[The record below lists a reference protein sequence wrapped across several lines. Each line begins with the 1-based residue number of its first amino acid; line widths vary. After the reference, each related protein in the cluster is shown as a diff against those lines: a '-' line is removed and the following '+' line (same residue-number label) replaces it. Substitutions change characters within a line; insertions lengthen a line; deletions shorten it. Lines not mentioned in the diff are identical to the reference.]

1 MTQFNLNHLEN
12 QLRVIMSR
20 LESNEMHKVTF
31 TSTSYTG
38 WGSLAQLP
46 EEVKKLQANK
56 ILIVTDPFLKEL
68 GLTDKIENLLQEHG
82 FKTVIYTD
90 VKPEPP
96 LAIGEKL
103 VAFTRENDFD
113 LVIGLGGGSSLDLA
127 KLAAVLATHE
137 GKVADYLNLTG
148 TKKIQKKG
156 LPKILIPTTSG
167 TGSEVTNI
175 SVLSLE
181 TTKDVVT
188 HDYLLADV
196 AIVDPELTISLPPKV
211 TAATGVDALTHAIE
225 AYISKNANE
234 VTDALA
240 IKAIQLISG
249 SIRTAVHDG
258 ENKQARSDMS
268 YGSYLA
274 GLAFFNAGVAGVHAL
289 AYPLGGQFHI
299 AHGDSNAVLLPY
311 VMGYIRKSCEKRMK
325 DILDAMGISSAY
337 LSQEEASYKCI
348 ESLKQLVDDV
358 HIPSSLK
365 GFNIPESAL
374 DSLTED
380 ATKQTRILARSP
392 MLLLREDIFNI
403 YKSAYDG
410 VVIEPK

>member
-1 MTQFNLNHLEN
+1 
-12 QLRVIMSR
+12 
-20 LESNEMHKVTF
+20 MHKLTF
-31 TSTSYTG
+31 TPASYTG
-38 WGSLAQLP
+38 WGCLSQLLL
-46 EEVKKLQANK
+46 EVKKFNAHN
-56 ILIVTDPFLKEL
+56 ILIVTDPLLKEI
-68 GLTDKIENLLQEHG
+68 GLTDNVEKPLIEKG
-82 FKTVIYTD
+82 FSTTIYTD
-90 VKPEPP
+90 IAPEPP

-103 VAFTRENDFD
+103 VDFTRKHPFD
-113 LVIGLGGGSSLDLA
+113 LVIGVGGGSALDLA
-127 KLAAVLATHE
+127 KLAAVLAKHD

-148 TKKIQKKG
+148 TKTLDNKG

-175 SVLSLE
+175 SVLSLD

-196 AIVDPELTISLPPKV
+196 AIVDPALTISLPSKV

-225 AYISKNANE
+225 AYVSVNANA

-240 IKAIQLISG
+240 LQAIRLISQ
-249 SIRTAVHDG
+249 SIRTAVHNGQD
-258 ENKQARSDMS
+258 KQARTDMS

-311 VMGYIRKSCEKRMK
+311 VMGYIRQSCEKRMK
-325 DILDAMGISSAY
+325 DILDAMGISSSY
-337 LSQEEASYKCI
+337 LSQEEASYKCVDA
-348 ESLKQLVDDV
+348 LQQLVQDV
-358 HIPSSLK
+358 NIPSTLQ
-365 GFNIPESAL
+365 GFNIPASAL
-374 DSLTED
+374 EQLTED

-392 MLLLREDIFNI
+392 MPLEREDIYQI
-403 YKSAYDG
+403 YQAAFAG
-410 VVIEPK
+410 VVREP

>member
-1 MTQFNLNHLEN
+1 
-12 QLRVIMSR
+12 
-20 LESNEMHKVTF
+20 MHKLTF
-31 TSTSYTG
+31 TPVSYTG
-38 WGSLAQLP
+38 WGCLNQLLP
-46 EEVKKLQANK
+46 EVERFKATN

-68 GLTDKIENLLQEHG
+68 GLADKVQQPLRTKG
-82 FKTVIYTD
+82 YATTIYTD
-90 VKPEPP
+90 IAPEPP

-103 VAFTRENDFD
+103 VDFTRKHQFD
-113 LVIGLGGGSSLDLA
+113 LVIGLGGGSALDLA
-127 KLAAVLATHE
+127 KLAAVLAVHD

-148 TKKIQKKG
+148 TKALEHKG

-175 SVLSLE
+175 SVLSLD

-188 HDYLLADV
+188 HDYLLADS

-225 AYISKNANE
+225 AYVSVNANE

-240 IKAIQLISG
+240 LQAIRLISG
-249 SIRTAVHDG
+249 SIRTAVLEG

-311 VMGYIRKSCEKRMK
+311 VMGYIRQSCEKRMK

-337 LSQEEASYKCI
+337 LSQEEASYNCVDA
-348 ESLKQLVDDV
+348 LQQLVQDV
-358 HIPSSLK
+358 KIPSTLK
-365 GFNIPESAL
+365 GFNIPEEAL
-374 DSLTED
+374 EQLTDD

-392 MLLLREDIFNI
+392 MPLEREDIYAI
-403 YKSAYDG
+403 YRAAFDG
-410 VVIEPK
+410 EVREPAES

>member
-1 MTQFNLNHLEN
+1 
-12 QLRVIMSR
+12 
-20 LESNEMHKVTF
+20 MHKLTF
-31 TSTSYTG
+31 TPISYTG
-38 WGSLAQLP
+38 WGCLNQLLL
-46 EEVKKLQANK
+46 EVEKFKANN
-56 ILIVTDPFLKEL
+56 ILIITDPFLKEL
-68 GLTDKIENLLQEHG
+68 GLTDSIEKPLLDNG
-82 FKTVIYTD
+82 YSTTIYTD
-90 VKPEPP
+90 IAPEPP

-103 VAFTRENDFD
+103 VEFTRQNHFD
-113 LVIGLGGGSSLDLA
+113 LVIGLGGGSALDLT
-127 KLAAVLATHE
+127 KLAAVLATHD

-148 TKKIQKKG
+148 TKSLENKG
-156 LPKILIPTTSG
+156 LPKILISTTSG

-196 AIVDPELTISLPPKV
+196 AIVDPALTISLPPKV

-225 AYISKNANE
+225 AYVSVNANE

-240 IKAIQLISG
+240 LQAIKLISG

-258 ENKQARSDMS
+258 QNKQARSDMS

-311 VMGYIRKSCEKRMK
+311 VMGYIRQSCEKRMK

-337 LSQEEASYKCI
+337 LSQEEASYKCVDV
-348 ESLKQLVDDV
+348 LKQLVQDV
-358 HIPSSLK
+358 NIPSTLK
-365 GFNIPESAL
+365 GFNIPELAL
-374 DSLTED
+374 EQLTDD

-392 MLLLREDIFNI
+392 MPLKREDIYTI
-403 YKSAYDG
+403 YRAAFDG
-410 VVIEPK
+410 EVREPLFKREG

>member
-1 MTQFNLNHLEN
+1 
-12 QLRVIMSR
+12 
-20 LESNEMHKVTF
+20 MHKLTF
-31 TSTSYTG
+31 TPVSYTG
-38 WGSLAQLP
+38 WGCLNQLLP
-46 EEVKKLQANK
+46 EVERFKATN

-68 GLTDKIENLLQEHG
+68 GLADKIQQPLRSKG
-82 FKTVIYTD
+82 YATTIYTD
-90 VKPEPP
+90 IAPEPP

-103 VAFTRENDFD
+103 VDFTRKHQFD
-113 LVIGLGGGSSLDLA
+113 LVIGLGGGSALDLA
-127 KLAAVLATHE
+127 KLAAVLAVHD

-148 TKKIQKKG
+148 TKALEQKG

-175 SVLSLE
+175 SVLSLD

-188 HDYLLADV
+188 HDYLLADS

-225 AYISKNANE
+225 AYVSVNANE

-240 IKAIQLISG
+240 LQAIRLISG
-249 SIRTAVHDG
+249 SIRTAVLEG

-311 VMGYIRKSCEKRMK
+311 VMGYIRQSCEKRMK
-325 DILDAMGISSAY
+325 DILDAMGLSSAY
-337 LSQEEASYKCI
+337 LSQEEASYKCVDA
-348 ESLKQLVDDV
+348 LQQLVQDV
-358 HIPSSLK
+358 KIPSTLK
-365 GFNIPESAL
+365 GFNIPEEAL
-374 DSLTED
+374 EQLTDD

-392 MLLLREDIFNI
+392 MPLEREDIYAI
-403 YKSAYDG
+403 YRAAFDG
-410 VVIEPK
+410 EVREPAES

>member
-1 MTQFNLNHLEN
+1 
-12 QLRVIMSR
+12 
-20 LESNEMHKVTF
+20 MHKLTF
-31 TSTSYTG
+31 TPASYTG
-38 WGSLAQLP
+38 WGCLNQLLP
-46 EEVKKLQANK
+46 EVEKLKANN
-56 ILIVTDPFLKEL
+56 ILIITDPFLKEL
-68 GLTDKIENLLQEHG
+68 GLTDHLEKPLLENG
-82 FKTVIYTD
+82 YSTTIYTD
-90 VKPEPP
+90 IAPEPP

-103 VAFTRENDFD
+103 VEFTRKHHFD
-113 LVIGLGGGSSLDLA
+113 LVIGLGGGSALDLA
-127 KLAAVLATHE
+127 KLAAVLATHG

-148 TKKIQKKG
+148 TKNLENKG

-196 AIVDPELTISLPPKV
+196 AIVDPALTISLPPKV

-225 AYISKNANE
+225 AYVSVNANE

-240 IKAIQLISG
+240 LQAIKLISG

-258 ENKQARSDMS
+258 QNKQARSDMS

-311 VMGYIRKSCEKRMK
+311 VMGYIRQSCEKRMK

-337 LSQEEASYKCI
+337 LSQEEASYKCVDA
-348 ESLKQLVDDV
+348 LKQLVQDV
-358 HIPSSLK
+358 NIPSTLQ
-365 GFNIPESAL
+365 GFNIPEIAL
-374 DSLTED
+374 EQLAED

-392 MLLLREDIFNI
+392 MPLKREDIYTI
-403 YKSAYDG
+403 YRAAFDG
-410 VVIEPK
+410 EVLEPQPL

>member
-1 MTQFNLNHLEN
+1 
-12 QLRVIMSR
+12 
-20 LESNEMHKVTF
+20 MHKLTF
-31 TSTSYTG
+31 TPASYTG
-38 WGSLAQLP
+38 WGCLSQLLL
-46 EEVKKLQANK
+46 EVKKFNAHN
-56 ILIVTDPFLKEL
+56 ILIVTDPLLKEI
-68 GLTDKIENLLQEHG
+68 GLTDNVEKPLIEKG
-82 FKTVIYTD
+82 YTTTIYTD
-90 VKPEPP
+90 IAPEPP

-103 VAFTRENDFD
+103 VDFIRKHPFD
-113 LVIGLGGGSSLDLA
+113 LVIGVGGGSALDLA
-127 KLAAVLATHE
+127 KLAAVLAKHD

-148 TKKIQKKG
+148 TKTLDNKG

-175 SVLSLE
+175 SVLSLD

-196 AIVDPELTISLPPKV
+196 AIVDPALTISLPSKV

-225 AYISKNANE
+225 AYVSVNANA

-240 IKAIQLISG
+240 LQAIRLISQ
-249 SIRTAVHDG
+249 SIRTAVHNGQD
-258 ENKQARSDMS
+258 KQARTDMS

-311 VMGYIRKSCEKRMK
+311 VMGYIRQSCEKRMK
-325 DILDAMGISSAY
+325 DILDAMGISSSY
-337 LSQEEASYKCI
+337 LSQEEASYKCVDA
-348 ESLKQLVDDV
+348 LQQLVQDV
-358 HIPSSLK
+358 KIPSTLQ
-365 GFNIPESAL
+365 GFNIPSSAL
-374 DSLTED
+374 EQLTED

-392 MLLLREDIFNI
+392 MPLEREDIYQI
-403 YKSAYDG
+403 YQAAFDG
-410 VVIEPK
+410 VVREP

>member
-1 MTQFNLNHLEN
+1 
-12 QLRVIMSR
+12 
-20 LESNEMHKVTF
+20 MHKLTF
-31 TSTSYTG
+31 TPVSYTG
-38 WGSLAQLP
+38 WGCLNQLLP
-46 EEVKKLQANK
+46 EVERFKATN

-68 GLTDKIENLLQEHG
+68 GLADKVQQPLRTKG
-82 FKTVIYTD
+82 YATTIYTD
-90 VKPEPP
+90 IAPEPP

-103 VAFTRENDFD
+103 VDFTRKQQFD
-113 LVIGLGGGSSLDLA
+113 LVIGLGGGSALDLA
-127 KLAAVLATHE
+127 KLAAVLAVHD

-148 TKKIQKKG
+148 TKALEHKG

-175 SVLSLE
+175 SVLSLD

-188 HDYLLADV
+188 HDYLLADS

-225 AYISKNANE
+225 AYVSVNANE

-240 IKAIQLISG
+240 LQAIRLISG
-249 SIRTAVHDG
+249 SIRTAVLEG

-311 VMGYIRKSCEKRMK
+311 VMGYIRQSCEKRMK
-325 DILDAMGISSAY
+325 DILDAMGLSSAY
-337 LSQEEASYKCI
+337 LSQEEASYNCVDA
-348 ESLKQLVDDV
+348 LQQLVQDV
-358 HIPSSLK
+358 KIPSTLK
-365 GFNIPESAL
+365 GFNIPEE
-374 DSLTED
+374 SLEQLTDD

-392 MLLLREDIFNI
+392 MPLGREDIYAI
-403 YKSAYDG
+403 YRAAFDG
-410 VVIEPK
+410 EVREPAES

>member
-1 MTQFNLNHLEN
+1 
-12 QLRVIMSR
+12 
-20 LESNEMHKVTF
+20 MHKLTF
-31 TSTSYTG
+31 TPVSYTG
-38 WGSLAQLP
+38 WGCLNQLLP
-46 EEVKKLQANK
+46 EVERFKATN

-68 GLTDKIENLLQEHG
+68 GLTDKIEQPLLSKG
-82 FKTVIYTD
+82 YAITIYTD
-90 VKPEPP
+90 IAPEPP

-103 VAFTRENDFD
+103 VDFTRKHHFD
-113 LVIGLGGGSSLDLA
+113 LVIGLGGGSALDLA
-127 KLAAVLATHE
+127 KLAAVLAVHD

-148 TKKIQKKG
+148 TKTLEQKG

-181 TTKDVVT
+181 TTKDVLT
-188 HDYLLADV
+188 HDYLLADI

-225 AYISKNANE
+225 AYVSVNANE

-240 IKAIQLISG
+240 LQAIRLISG
-249 SIRTAVHDG
+249 SIRTAVQEG
-258 ENKQARSDMS
+258 QNKQARSDMS

-311 VMGYIRKSCEKRMK
+311 VMGYIRQSCEKRMK
-325 DILDAMGISSAY
+325 DILDAMGISSTY
-337 LSQEEASYKCI
+337 LSQEEASYKCVDA
-348 ESLKQLVDDV
+348 LQQLVQDV
-358 HIPSSLK
+358 NIPSTLN
-365 GFNIPESAL
+365 GFNIPEEAL
-374 DSLTED
+374 EQLTDD

-392 MLLLREDIFNI
+392 MLLEREDIYTI
-403 YKSAYDG
+403 YRAAFDG
-410 VVIEPK
+410 EVREPHRS

>member
-1 MTQFNLNHLEN
+1 
-12 QLRVIMSR
+12 
-20 LESNEMHKVTF
+20 MHKLTF
-31 TSTSYTG
+31 TPVSYTG
-38 WGSLAQLP
+38 WGCLNQLLP
-46 EEVKKLQANK
+46 EVERLKATN

-68 GLTDKIENLLQEHG
+68 GLTDKVQQPLLSKG
-82 FKTVIYTD
+82 YATTIYTD
-90 VKPEPP
+90 IAPEPP

-103 VAFTRENDFD
+103 VDFTRKHQFD
-113 LVIGLGGGSSLDLA
+113 LVIGLGGGSALDLA
-127 KLAAVLATHE
+127 KLAAVLAVHD

-148 TKKIQKKG
+148 TKALEQKG

-175 SVLSLE
+175 SVLSLD

-188 HDYLLADV
+188 HDYLLADS

-225 AYISKNANE
+225 AYVSVNANE
-234 VTDALA
+234 VTDSLALQA
-240 IKAIQLISG
+240 IRLISG
-249 SIRTAVHDG
+249 SIRTAVLEG

-311 VMGYIRKSCEKRMK
+311 VMGYIRQSCEKRMK
-325 DILDAMGISSAY
+325 DILDAMGLSSAY
-337 LSQEEASYKCI
+337 LSQEEASYKCVDA
-348 ESLKQLVDDV
+348 LQQLVQDV
-358 HIPSSLK
+358 NIPSTLK
-365 GFNIPESAL
+365 GFNIPEEAL
-374 DSLTED
+374 EQLTDD

-392 MLLLREDIFNI
+392 MPLEREDIYAI
-403 YKSAYDG
+403 YRAAFDG
-410 VVIEPK
+410 EVREPDAS

>member
-1 MTQFNLNHLEN
+1 MQKL
-12 QLRVIMSR
+12 
-20 LESNEMHKVTF
+20 TF
-31 TSTSYTG
+31 TPVNYTG
-38 WGSLAQLP
+38 WGCLNQLLL
-46 EEVKKLQANK
+46 EVEKLKVNN
-56 ILIVTDPFLKEL
+56 ILIITDPFLKDL
-68 GLTDKIENLLQEHG
+68 GLTDSIEKPLLEKG
-82 FKTVIYTD
+82 YSTTIYTD
-90 VKPEPP
+90 IAPEPP

-103 VAFTRENDFD
+103 VEFTRMHHFD
-113 LVIGLGGGSSLDLA
+113 LVIGLGGGSALDLT

-148 TKKIQKKG
+148 TKTLENKG

-196 AIVDPELTISLPPKV
+196 AIVDPALTISLPPKV

-225 AYISKNANE
+225 AYVSVYANE

-240 IKAIQLISG
+240 LQAIKLISG

-258 ENKQARSDMS
+258 QNKQARSDMS

-311 VMGYIRKSCEKRMK
+311 VMGYIRQSCEKRMK

-337 LSQEEASYKCI
+337 ISQEEASYKCVDA
-348 ESLKQLVDDV
+348 LKQLVQDV
-358 HIPSSLK
+358 NIPSTLK
-365 GFNIPESAL
+365 GFNIPELAL
-374 DSLTED
+374 EQLTDD

-392 MLLLREDIFNI
+392 MPLKREDIYTI
-403 YKSAYDG
+403 YRAAFDG
-410 VVIEPK
+410 EIREPLLL

>member
-1 MTQFNLNHLEN
+1 MYKL
-12 QLRVIMSR
+12 
-20 LESNEMHKVTF
+20 TF
-31 TSTSYTG
+31 TPASYTG
-38 WGSLAQLP
+38 WGCLSQLLL
-46 EEVKKLQANK
+46 EVKKFNAHN
-56 ILIVTDPFLKEL
+56 ILIVTDPLLKEI
-68 GLTDKIENLLQEHG
+68 GLTDNVEKPLIEKG
-82 FKTVIYTD
+82 YTTTIYTD
-90 VKPEPP
+90 IAPEPP

-103 VAFTRENDFD
+103 VDFTRKHPFD
-113 LVIGLGGGSSLDLA
+113 LVIGVGGGSALDLA
-127 KLAAVLATHE
+127 KLAAVLAKHD

-148 TKKIQKKG
+148 TKTLDNKG

-175 SVLSLE
+175 SVLSLD

-196 AIVDPELTISLPPKV
+196 AIVDPALTISLPSKV

-225 AYISKNANE
+225 AYVSVNANA

-240 IKAIQLISG
+240 LQAIRLISQ
-249 SIRTAVHDG
+249 SIRTAVHNGQD
-258 ENKQARSDMS
+258 KQARTDMS

-311 VMGYIRKSCEKRMK
+311 VMGYIRQSCEKRMK
-325 DILDAMGISSAY
+325 DILDAMGISSSY
-337 LSQEEASYKCI
+337 LSQEEASYKCVDA
-348 ESLKQLVDDV
+348 LQQLVQDV
-358 HIPSSLK
+358 KIPSTLQ
-365 GFNIPESAL
+365 GFNIPASAL
-374 DSLTED
+374 EQLTED

-392 MLLLREDIFNI
+392 MPLEREDIYQI
-403 YKSAYDG
+403 YQAAFDG
-410 VVIEPK
+410 VVREP

>member
-1 MTQFNLNHLEN
+1 
-12 QLRVIMSR
+12 
-20 LESNEMHKVTF
+20 MHKLTF
-31 TSTSYTG
+31 TPVSYTG
-38 WGSLAQLP
+38 WGCLHQLLP
-46 EEVKKLQANK
+46 EVERFKATN

-68 GLTDKIENLLQEHG
+68 GLTDKIEQSLLAKG
-82 FKTVIYTD
+82 YATTIYTD
-90 VKPEPP
+90 IAPEPP

-103 VAFTRENDFD
+103 VAFTRKHHFD
-113 LVIGLGGGSSLDLA
+113 LVIGLGGGSALDLA
-127 KLAAVLATHE
+127 KLAAVLAVHD

-148 TKKIQKKG
+148 TKTLEQKG

-188 HDYLLADV
+188 HDYLLADI

-225 AYISKNANE
+225 AYVSINANE

-240 IKAIQLISG
+240 LQAIRLISG
-249 SIRTAVHDG
+249 SIRTAVHEG
-258 ENKQARSDMS
+258 QNRQARSDMS

-311 VMGYIRKSCEKRMK
+311 VMGYIRQSCEKRMK

-337 LSQEEASYKCI
+337 LSQEEASYKCVDA
-348 ESLKQLVDDV
+348 LQQLVQDV
-358 HIPSSLK
+358 NIPSTLK
-365 GFNIPESAL
+365 GFNIPEDAL
-374 DSLTED
+374 EQLTDD

-392 MLLLREDIFNI
+392 MLLEREDIYTI
-403 YKSAYDG
+403 YLAAFDG
-410 VVIEPK
+410 EMREPHQL